1 EIVQTPSGRLDPMPR
16 LPELQSCAPQDAPSF
31 PCVNGRS
38 NRSLLPMS
46 LQRAACCLGILAG
59 LTARTGAQ
67 VTGESRGAISGIVRD
82 ATTGQPLPFSVVDIR
97 GRALQRFTS
106 DSGRFRIAGLTPGPR
121 VLRVRHLGFTPRE
134 LTIELRAGQDTAVAI
149 RLTAVAVNLAAMP
162 IHASAACDD
171 PGPPRAADDSAF
183 AAVFTQLREN
193 AEQYNL
199 LATAYPFAAL
209 IARSL
214 SLEQHDGDLEVKNTD
229 TVVFRSDHE
238 WPYRPGQIVTES
250 TDPRL
255 TGGRGDFVM
264 HIPTLDV
271 LADSAFL
278 ANHCFGNAGL
288 QTVDGVSLVRIDFR
302 AAERIDTP
310 DVDGSMYL
318 DPKSYQIRRS
328 VVRLSRRPGAIP
340 YINSATATTTF
351 SELYPSL
358 PIVTGVE
365 SRNGLSYPFRPTAPR
380 ASIETQSLVRLAW
393 VRGKPGE
400 SSPSPS
406 PLAVAEP
413 IHARAKTERTV
424 LAVDSATGEA
434 LRGAQVIDGTSQAV
448 ALTGVDGQARVDL
461 FSDSTITVTVRT
473 IGYAPRTLTI
483 SSTSDPDAPIC
494 VALSKAVVLSTVQVT
509 GQASRYISPAL
520 QGFEERKKLGMGGYF
535 VDDSVLR
542 KEEGRKLGDLL
553 RSHVP
558 GVVLSEGAHSAI
570 NLLKSPRC
578 VSGGPPQVYLD
589 GVPLAA
595 EIPAG
600 DARDRPSNA
609 SSGSG
614 GPTTRR
620 QQNAAIPPFNLTNF
634 LVSNLAG
641 VEYYPDG
648 TSLPIQ
654 FDHSSERC
662 GALLLWTRER

>member
-1 EIVQTPSGRLDPMPR
+1 MWASEPPAFARPRYGSFSVNSWDGRLLMAR
-16 LPELQSCAPQDAPSF
+16 LRHGALLLGVLSSLSTPISAQAS
-31 PCVNGRS
+31 NGS
-38 NRSLLPMS
+38 
-46 LQRAACCLGILAG
+46 
-59 LTARTGAQ
+59 GAT
-67 VTGESRGAISGIVRD
+67 VSGVVRD
-82 ATTGQPLPFSVVDIR
+82 DATGQPLPFSVVEIR
-97 GRALQRFTS
+97 GRSLQRFTT
-106 DSGRFRIAGLTPGPR
+106 DSGRFRIAGLAPGPAT
-121 VLRVRHLGFTPRE
+121 LRVRHLGFTPRE
-134 LTIELRAGQDTAVAI
+134 ASFNLRAGQDSSVEI

-171 PGPPRAADDSAF
+171 PGPPRAIDDSAF

-193 AEQYNL
+193 ADQYNL
-199 LATAYPFAAL
+199 LATAYPFRAL
-209 IARSL
+209 LARTL
-214 SLEQHDGDLEVKNTD
+214 SAEQHNGALDVKNSD
-229 TVVFRSDHE
+229 TVVFRSDRE
-238 WPYRPGQIVTES
+238 WPYQPGQIVAQP
-250 TDPRL
+250 TDPRI
-255 TGGRGDFVM
+255 TGGRGDYVM

-288 QTVDGVSLVRIDFR
+288 QTVGGLALLRIDFR

-328 VVRLSRRPGAIP
+328 VVRLSRRPRAIP
-340 YINSATATTTF
+340 YIDSATVTTTF
-351 SELYPSL
+351 AELYPSL

-365 SRNGLSYPFRPTAPR
+365 SRNRLSYPFRPTAPR
-380 ASIETQSLVRLAW
+380 ASIETQALVRLAW
-393 VRGKPGE
+393 LHGKPGDA
-400 SSPSPS
+400 PS
-406 PLAVAEP
+406 LAVAEP
-413 IHARAKTERTV
+413 LQAHPNTERV
-424 LAVDSATGEA
+424 LLAVDSATGN
-434 LRGAQVIDGTSQAV
+434 
-448 ALTGVDGQARVDL
+448 ALTGAQFVDATSHSIAVTGADGKARLDL
-461 FSDSTITVTVRT
+461 FSDSAIAITARM
-473 IGYAPRTLTI
+473 IGYAPRTLTV
-483 SSTSDPDAPIC
+483 SAASDPDAVVR
-494 VALSKAVVLSTVQVT
+494 VALAKDIVLSTMQVT
-509 GQASRYISPAL
+509 GVAPRYISPAL
-520 QGFEERKKLGMGGYF
+520 QGFEERKKLNMGGYF

-542 KEEGRKLGDLL
+542 KEEGRKLGDVL

-558 GVVLSEGAHSAI
+558 GVMLSEGAHSAI

-595 EIPAG
+595 EIPSS
-600 DARDRPSNA
+600 DVRDRPGNA
-609 SSGSG
+609 SGSG

-620 QQNAAIPPFNLTNF
+620 QQNAAIPPFDLTNF